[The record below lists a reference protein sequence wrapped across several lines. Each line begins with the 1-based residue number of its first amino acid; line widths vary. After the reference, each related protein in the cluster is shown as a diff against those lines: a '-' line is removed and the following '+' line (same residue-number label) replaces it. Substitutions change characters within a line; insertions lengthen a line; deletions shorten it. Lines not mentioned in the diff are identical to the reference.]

1 MSGGIHPALLEGA
14 RLGAAFREHPELGLE
29 WAHCMVAATR
39 VATCLEN
46 LGWRD
51 DEVCRA
57 INDLAR
63 AVMST
68 APGGAAHE

>member
-1 MSGGIHPALLEGA
+1 MNGGIHPALLESH
-14 RLGAAFREHPELGLE
+14 RLGAAFRERPELGLE
-29 WAHCMVAATR
+29 WAHCMVHATR
-39 VATCLEN
+39 VAACLEDM
-46 LGWRD
+46 GWRD

-68 APGGAAHE
+68 APGGVAHD